1 MALRDVLKAS
11 LARESTFNL
20 GIRDIAFLREAVGK
34 DGRSP
39 PVEEVEEPVL
49 DPSRARPKFMDT
61 VAQHV
66 GRRNSCPNWASS
78 RMRTTHFA

>member
-1 MALRDVLKAS
+1 
-11 LARESTFNL
+11 
-20 GIRDIAFLREAVGK
+20 
-34 DGRSP
+34 
-39 PVEEVEEPVL
+39 VEEVEEPVL